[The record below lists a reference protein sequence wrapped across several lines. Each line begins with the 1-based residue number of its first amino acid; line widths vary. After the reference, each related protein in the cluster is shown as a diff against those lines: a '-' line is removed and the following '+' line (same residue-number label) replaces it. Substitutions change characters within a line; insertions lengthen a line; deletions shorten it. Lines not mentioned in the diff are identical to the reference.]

1 MPSSAASLRVTTVL
15 FVAGRIQRRCMEGNL
30 EFLRPNM
37 ENLIE
42 PAPMLSGGIRAEVE
56 NDLSVY

>member
-1 MPSSAASLRVTTVL
+1 
-15 FVAGRIQRRCMEGNL
+15 MEGNL